1 MIKVTIENEDLLVA
15 IKDNDAW
22 TVEDACDLISRAM
35 TNVYGYDI
43 EVEIVAS
50 KQEDTSIYIEQ
61 DQPKDH
67 IQHEGM

>member
-1 MIKVTIENEDLLVA
+1 MIKITVENEDLLVA
-15 IKDNDAW
+15 IRDNDAW

-50 KQEDTSIYIEQ
+50 KDDAIYIEP